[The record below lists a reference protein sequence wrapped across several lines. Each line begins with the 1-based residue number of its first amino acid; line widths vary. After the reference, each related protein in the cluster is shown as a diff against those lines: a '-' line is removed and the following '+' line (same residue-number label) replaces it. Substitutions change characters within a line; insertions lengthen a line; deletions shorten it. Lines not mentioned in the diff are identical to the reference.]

1 MYKTRILSVVALF
14 FLFAAIF
21 CLTAIARTDA
31 LSVIVRGRIID
42 QNKAVVVGASV
53 VAADTRGKPAV
64 MASSDSN
71 GEFSFS
77 LAPSDYVLEVKASG
91 FNSLTKNLHVSP
103 EQTGSI
109 EINLEIAP
117 ATATVTV
124 SDGGDYTT
132 ATVFSATKTP
142 TALRDLPQSISI
154 TGKQQISDQLFSS
167 IADVARYQ
175 PGITSHQGENNR
187 DQLIIRGQNSSADFY
202 VNGVRDDVQY
212 YRDLYN
218 LERVE
223 TLRGPNA
230 LAFGRGG
237 GGGVVNRVTKEAEF
251 SPLYEFTLQGG
262 AFGNRRG
269 TFDINKPINKK
280 IALRVNGVGE
290 VSDSFRDFVDLRRFG
305 FNPTATISPDSNT
318 RITLS
323 YDFFRDRRTADRG
336 ISSFNGR
343 PLDIP
348 ISTFFGNPSNSKV
361 RADVNLFN
369 AGFERVFGSFIV
381 RNRTMYGDYDRF
393 YQNYV
398 PGVSNGESSSSCV
411 SQVGTVCISAYN
423 NATKRRNLFNQTDF
437 IYNLVAGGTKH
448 MLLGGFEFGRQH
460 SNNFR
465 NTGYFN
471 NSTTQTTITVPID
484 DPIVSAPTAFRQS
497 ATDAD
502 NRTRLNLG
510 AAYVQDQIELSRF
523 VQIVAGLRLDYF
535 DLKFHNNRTNV
546 AVRDFSRIDR
556 LVSPRIGVV
565 IKPVTNLSLY
575 GNYSVSYLPSS
586 GDQYSSL
593 AANTETL
600 KPEKF
605 QNYEVGVKWDILRNL
620 SFTSAAYRLD
630 RTNTRA
636 VDPQNPT
643 LFVPTGGSR
652 TNGFEAGLNG
662 NITRSWSVTGGYAYQ
677 DAFITKTTSTAPAG
691 TQIAQVPR
699 HSFSVW
705 NKYQFTRR
713 LGAGLGLIRRSD
725 MFASLN
731 NNKSTPPLRSVVL
744 PAYIRVDGAVFY
756 SFNENWRLQANVEN
770 IFDTRYYQNAD
781 NNTNISPGSPR
792 AAKIALVAR
801 F

>member
-1 MYKTRILSVVALF
+1 MFFASRFFSVVSIIL
-14 FLFAAIF
+14 LFALI
-21 CLTAIARTDA
+21 
-31 LSVIVRGRIID
+31 SVSAAADPDETQSVVRGQVVD
-42 QNKAVVVGASV
+42 QNHAIVVGASV
-53 VAADTRGKPAV
+53 VALNT
-64 MASSDSN
+64 ASNSSVSTMSDSN
-71 GEFSFS
+71 GEFTFT
-77 LAPSDYVLEVKASG
+77 LEPGDYTLEVKADG
-91 FNSLTKNLHVSP
+91 FNSLTKKLSVSP
-103 EQTGSI
+103 GEKGTI
-109 EINLEIAP
+109 ELSLEIAS

-154 TGKQQISDQLFSS
+154 TGKQQITDQLFSS
-167 IADVARYQ
+167 IADVVRYQ

-262 AFGNRRG
+262 SFGNRRG

-280 IALRVNGVGE
+280 VALRFNGIGE

-336 ISSFNGR
+336 ITSSPLTLR
-343 PLDIP
+343 PLDVP
-348 ISTFFGNPSNSKV
+348 ISTFFGDPSNSKV

-369 AGFERVFGSFIV
+369 ASIERVFGDLIV

-398 PGVSNGESSSSCV
+398 PGAFTPATGLVS
-411 SQVGTVCISAYN
+411 ISAYN
-423 NATKRRNLFNQTDF
+423 NATRRRNLFNQTDF
-437 IYNLVAGGTKH
+437 IYNLVAGGMKH
-448 MLLGGFEFGRQH
+448 MLLGGFEFGRQR

-465 NTGYFN
+465 NTGFFN
-471 NSTTQTTITVPID
+471 NTSLSVSVPYDNPLVSTPIT
-484 DPIVSAPTAFRQS
+484 FRQN
-497 ATDAD
+497 TGDAD
-502 NRTRLNLG
+502 NRVHLNLA
-510 AAYVQDQIELSRF
+510 AAYVQDQVELSRY
-523 VQIVAGLRLDYF
+523 VQIVGGLRFDYF
-535 DLKFHNNRTNV
+535 DLKFHNNRTN
-546 AVRDFSRIDR
+546 ADLRRIDR

-565 IKPVTNLSLY
+565 IKPITNLSLY

-586 GDQYSSL
+586 GDQFSSL
-593 AANTETL
+593 TADTQSI

-605 QNYEVGVKWDILRNL
+605 QNYEVGVKWDIRRNL
-620 SFTSAAYRLD
+620 SFTSALYRLD
-630 RTNTRA
+630 RTNTRTSTA
-636 VDPQNPT
+636 AGH
-643 LFVPTGGSR
+643 LELTGSQR
-652 TNGFEAGLNG
+652 TNGFEVGLNG
-662 NITRSWSVTGGYAYQ
+662 NPFRNWSITGGYAYQ
-677 DAFITKTTSTAPAG
+677 DAFISSTTSAAAAG
-691 TQIAQVPR
+691 TRVAQVPH

-705 NKYQFTRR
+705 NKYQFLRR
-713 LGAGLGLIRRSD
+713 LSVGLGLIRRSD
-725 MFASLN
+725 MFASIN
-731 NNKSTPPLRSVVL
+731 SVPSRVVL
-744 PAYIRVDGAVFY
+744 PAYTRVDGAVFY
-756 SFNENWRLQANVEN
+756 SFNEHWRLQANIEN
-770 IFDTRYYQNAD
+770 ILDTRYYQNAD

>member
-1 MYKTRILSVVALF
+1 MYKTSRILSVAALF
-14 FLFAAIF
+14 FLFTAIF
-21 CLTAIARTDA
+21 CSTAVARTDA

-53 VAADTRGKPAV
+53 VAADTGGKPAV

-77 LAPSDYVLEVKASG
+77 LAPGDYVLEVKASG

-109 EINLEIAP
+109 EINLEIAS

-132 ATVFSATKTP
+132 ATIFSATKTP

-269 TFDINKPINKK
+269 SFDINKPINKK
-280 IALRVNGVGE
+280 VALRFNGVGE

-323 YDFFRDRRTADRG
+323 YDLFRDRRIADRG

-348 ISTFFGNPSNSKV
+348 ISTYFGDPSNSKV
-361 RADVNLFN
+361 RLSADLFS
-369 AGFERVFGSFIV
+369 AGIERVFGSLIV

-398 PGVSNGESSSSCV
+398 PGVVTGNLV
-411 SQVGTVCISAYN
+411 SISAYN
-423 NATKRRNLFNQTDF
+423 NATQRRNLFNQTDF
-437 IYNLVAGGTKH
+437 IYNLVAGGMKH

-460 SNNFR
+460 SNNFK

-471 NSTTQTTITVPID
+471 NSLLTV
-484 DPIVSAPTAFRQS
+484 
-497 ATDAD
+497 
-502 NRTRLNLG
+502 
-510 AAYVQDQIELSRF
+510 
-523 VQIVAGLRLDYF
+523 
-535 DLKFHNNRTNV
+535 
-546 AVRDFSRIDR
+546 
-556 LVSPRIGVV
+556 
-565 IKPVTNLSLY
+565 
-575 GNYSVSYLPSS
+575 
-586 GDQYSSL
+586 
-593 AANTETL
+593 
-600 KPEKF
+600 
-605 QNYEVGVKWDILRNL
+605 
-620 SFTSAAYRLD
+620 
-630 RTNTRA
+630 
-636 VDPQNPT
+636 
-643 LFVPTGGSR
+643 
-652 TNGFEAGLNG
+652 
-662 NITRSWSVTGGYAYQ
+662 
-677 DAFITKTTSTAPAG
+677 
-691 TQIAQVPR
+691 QVP
-699 HSFSVW
+699 
-705 NKYQFTRR
+705 
-713 LGAGLGLIRRSD
+713 
-725 MFASLN
+725 
-731 NNKSTPPLRSVVL
+731 
-744 PAYIRVDGAVFY
+744 
-756 SFNENWRLQANVEN
+756 
-770 IFDTRYYQNAD
+770 
-781 NNTNISPGSPR
+781 
-792 AAKIALVAR
+792 
-801 F
+801 